1 MFEFLIVLVLLLLVL
16 RAHIEAIR
24 ILIACA
30 KEKGQVSGGTGLF
43 WFIGLLGSAFL
54 LGLVVCALPDL
65 SSHQDDATIK
75 AAEEELPRI

>member
-1 MFEFLIVLVLLLLVL
+1 MLGGLLILVLALLVFI
-16 RAHIEAIR
+16 AHIEAIG

-43 WFIGLLGSAFL
+43 WLIGLAGSAFL

-65 SSHQDDATIK
+65 NNQQNTAAIK
-75 AAEEELPRI
+75 TNEEDFPRI